1 MFWKNKLP
9 KDAETISQKD
19 SENSDIELPEIK
31 NIEEAEELTDD
42 NSDGMDQLNEKT
54 FDDEV

>member
-19 SENSDIELPEIK
+19 SENSDIQLPEIK

-42 NSDGMDQLNEKT
+42 NSDGMDPLDEKT

>member
-9 KDAETISQKD
+9 KDAETISKND
-19 SENSDIELPEIK
+19 SDNSDIQLPEVK

-42 NSDGMDQLNEKT
+42 NSDGMDQLDEKT

>member
-42 NSDGMDQLNEKT
+42 NSDGMDQLDEKT

>member
-9 KDAETISQKD
+9 KDAETISQND
-19 SENSDIELPEIK
+19 TENSNIQLSEVK

-42 NSDGMDQLNEKT
+42 NSDGMDQLDEKT
-54 FDDEV
+54 VDDEV